1 MGKLNDQ
8 KDIDLKIPKRSP
20 KFLCCAVLGAALAQL
35 AVAENH
41 ALLIGV
47 SNYPALDK
55 SLQLEGP
62 ANDVQLMRDLLKTS
76 GFAESHIRV
85 LADNV
90 AGAAAQPTRA
100 AILGELSGLA
110 NQAKKGDFVYLQF
123 GGHGTQQPS
132 RPGKVPVEAD
142 GLDELFLPRDVGKWD
157 GDVGSV
163 KNALVDEELG
173 QAISSIRA
181 KGAFVWAV
189 FDSCHSGNVTRGGA
203 GRDGVRERRA
213 SPRALGVPQ
222 QALDAAQAASIKTR
236 GGAAASGEGGALKS
250 GAQQD
255 GMGGFVY
262 FYAAQSNE
270 TAPEMRLPDGAADR
284 KPYGVFTF
292 SLAQVIAANPGIS
305 YRQAG
310 ERVLQLYAARN
321 TRNPTPLFE
330 GSGLDAPLFGQ
341 QPGDVVRQWKVSAK
355 DGEFEISAGALQQ
368 FGEGAVFAVFPNAA
382 AKSAETIGTL
392 VARQVEVT
400 RSTLTA
406 QARDGKP
413 ALKAES
419 LPRDATVRLVD
430 PALKLSLRVALP
442 VDLPPGNI
450 AKVLDKLK
458 ATPAAGLVIDWVAAG
473 EAADLRLAVAD
484 QRLWLLPPDGAWIRT
499 GPAKTPSIGLDKSID
514 ELQQVLG
521 GTLQKVAKVSNLTRL
536 SGQMLSG
543 RIATKLDLSVEVVRS
558 ATGKKEEIAG
568 ATIPLLAAG
577 DKLRFV
583 IRNNHSQP
591 VDLTLLGV
599 DSLYG
604 IAALYPLPN
613 EVNRLNPR
621 DVLTIPAANEAPIEL
636 DGQTE
641 GQESIVLIAVEAKPA
656 SPTSDLR
663 FLEQEGVLRERGG
676 AAGASTIE
684 SLFADARDGGQRT
697 RGAMRGAALDSTTM
711 RIFSYRAQ
719 AKQ

>member
-1 MGKLNDQ
+1 MMFKY
-8 KDIDLKIPKRSP
+8 SP
-20 KFLCCAVLGAALAQL
+20 KILGCAVLAAVLAIP

-47 SNYPALDK
+47 SRYPSLDK

-62 ANDVQLMRDLLKTS
+62 ANDVQLMRDLLKTT
-76 GFAESHIRV
+76 GFADAQIRV
-85 LADNV
+85 LADGV
-90 AGAAAQPTRA
+90 AGAAAAPTRA
-100 AILGELSGLA
+100 AILGELGSLA
-110 NQAKKGDFVYLQF
+110 DKAKKGDFVYLQF

-132 RPGKVPVEAD
+132 RPGKVPAEAD
-142 GLDELFLPRDVGKWD
+142 GLDELFLPQDVGKWE

-173 QAISSIRA
+173 RAISAIRA

-189 FDSCHSGNVTRGGA
+189 FDSCHSGNVTRGGVA
-203 GRDGVRERRA
+203 RDGVRERKA
-213 SPRALGVPQ
+213 NPQALGVPQ
-222 QALDAAQAASIKTR
+222 QALDAARATALKTR
-236 GGAAASGEGGALKS
+236 GGAAPGEGGAIKS

-321 TRNPTPLFE
+321 TRSPTPLFE

-341 QPGDVVRQWKVSAK
+341 QPRDAVRQWKLSVK
-355 DGEFEISAGALQQ
+355 NGEFEIAAGALQQ
-368 FGEGAVFAVFPNAA
+368 FGEGAVFAVYANAA
-382 AKSAETIGTL
+382 AKAGEAIGTL

-406 QARDGKP
+406 QAADGKP
-413 ALKAES
+413 ALKPES
-419 LPRDATVRLVD
+419 VPRDATVRLVD
-430 PALKLSLRVALP
+430 PALKLTLRVAQP
-442 VDLPPGNI
+442 VDAQRASV

-458 ATPAAGLVIDWVAAG
+458 AAPVAGLTIEWVAAG
-473 EAADLRLAVAD
+473 DPADLRLAVAD
-484 QRLWLLPPDGAWIRT
+484 HRLWLLPPDGAWIKS
-499 GPAKTPSIGLDKSID
+499 GAAKTPSIALDKSPE
-514 ELQQVLG
+514 ELQQ
-521 GTLQKVAKVSNLTRL
+521 TIATSLQKVAKVSNLVRL
-536 SGQMLSG
+536 AGQMLSG
-543 RIATKLDLSVEVVRS
+543 RLGNKLDMSVEVVRA

-568 ATIPLLAAG
+568 GTIPTLAAG

-591 VDLTLLGV
+591 VDVTLLGV

-641 GQESIVLIAVEAKPA
+641 GQESIVLIAVEAKP
-656 SPTSDLR
+656 STPTSDLR
-663 FLEQEGVLRERGG
+663 FLEQEGVVRERGG
-676 AAGASTIE
+676 AAGGSTIE
-684 SLFADARDGGQRT
+684 KLFADARDGGQRS
-697 RGAMRGAALDSTTM
+697 RGATRGAALDSTTM
-711 RIFSYRAQ
+711 RVFSYRAQ
-719 AKQ
+719 AK

>member
-1 MGKLNDQ
+1 MK
-8 KDIDLKIPKRSP
+8 ILKCSP
-20 KFLCCAVLGAALAQL
+20 KFLCCAVLGAVLAQP

-47 SNYPALDK
+47 SNYPSLDK

-62 ANDVQLMRDLLKTS
+62 ANDVQLMRDLLKTT

-85 LADNV
+85 LADGV

-100 AILGELSGLA
+100 AILGELGGLA
-110 NQAKKGDFVYLQF
+110 DAAKKGDFVYLQF

-142 GLDELFLPRDVGKWD
+142 GLDELFLPRDVGQWN

-173 QAISSIRA
+173 RAISAIRA

-203 GRDGVRERRA
+203 GGDGVRERKA
-213 SPRALGVPQ
+213 SPQSLGVPL
-222 QALDAAQAASIKTR
+222 QALDAARAGSLKTR
-236 GGAAASGEGGALKS
+236 GGAAPSEGGAIKS

-270 TAPEMRLPDGAADR
+270 TAPEMRLPDGVADR

-341 QPGDVVRQWKVSAK
+341 QPGDAVRQWKLGAK
-355 DGEFEISAGALQQ
+355 DGEFEIAAGALQQ
-368 FGEGAVFAVFPNAA
+368 FGEGALFAVFPNAA
-382 AKSAETIGTL
+382 AKAGETIGTL
-392 VARQVEVT
+392 VATKVEVT

-406 QARDGKP
+406 APSDGKS

-430 PALKLSLRVALP
+430 PALKLSLRVAQP
-442 VDLPPGNI
+442 VDAQRASV
-450 AKVLDKLK
+450 AKVLDRLK
-458 ATPAAGLVIDWVAAG
+458 AAPAAGLAIDWVAAG
-473 EAADLRLAVAD
+473 EPVDLRLAVAD
-484 QRLWLLPPDGAWIRT
+484 HRLWLLPPDGAWIRA
-499 GPAKTPSIGLDKSID
+499 GAAKTPSIALDKPLE
-514 ELQQVLG
+514 ELQQ
-521 GTLQKVAKVSNLTRL
+521 TIAASLQKVAKVSNLIRL

-543 RIATKLDLSVEVVRS
+543 RLGTKLDLSVEVVRS

-568 ATIPLLAAG
+568 ATIPTLAAG

-583 IRNNHSQP
+583 VRNNHSQP
-591 VDLTLLGV
+591 IDVTLLGV

-604 IAALYPLPN
+604 IAALYPLPS

-641 GQESIVLIAVEAKPA
+641 GQESIVLIAVEAKPS
-656 SPTSDLR
+656 SPTADLR

-676 AAGASTIE
+676 ASGGSTIE
-684 SLFADARDGGQRT
+684 SLFADARDGGQRS
-697 RGAMRGAALDSTTM
+697 RGVTRGAALDSTTM
-711 RIFSYRAQ
+711 RVFSYRAQ
-719 AKQ
+719 AK

>member
-1 MGKLNDQ
+1 MN
-8 KDIDLKIPKRSP
+8 IP
-20 KFLCCAVLGAALAQL
+20 KFLSCAVLGVALIPF

-47 SNYPALDK
+47 SNYPSLDK

-62 ANDVQLMRDLLKTS
+62 ANDVQLMRDLLKTT

-85 LADNV
+85 LADGV

-100 AILGELSGLA
+100 AILGELDGLA
-110 NQAKKGDFVYLQF
+110 DAAKKGDFVYLQF

-142 GLDELFLPRDVGKWD
+142 GLDELFLPRDVGQWD

-173 QAISSIRA
+173 RAISAIRA

-203 GRDGVRERRA
+203 VRDGVRERKA
-213 SPRALGVPQ
+213 SPQALGVPQ
-222 QALDAAQAASIKTR
+222 QALDAARAGSLKTR
-236 GGAAASGEGGALKS
+236 GGAASGEGGALKS
-250 GAQQD
+250 GAAQD

-292 SLAQVIAANPGIS
+292 FLAQVIAANPGIS

-341 QPGDVVRQWKVSAK
+341 QPGDSIRQWKLGAK
-355 DGEFEISAGALQQ
+355 NGAFEIAAGALQQ
-368 FGEGAVFAVFPNAA
+368 FGEGALFAVFPNAA
-382 AKSAETIGTL
+382 AKAGEAIGTL
-392 VARQVEVT
+392 VASKVEVT

-406 QARDGKP
+406 QAGDGKP

-442 VDLPPGNI
+442 VDAQRGNI

-458 ATPAAGLVIDWVAAG
+458 AAPAPGLAIEWVAAG
-473 EAADLRLAVAD
+473 ESADLRLAVAD
-484 QRLWLLPPDGAWIRT
+484 HRLWLLPPDSAWIKT
-499 GPAKTPSIGLDKSID
+499 GAAKTPSIALDKSPE
-514 ELQQVLG
+514 ELQQ
-521 GTLQKVAKVSNLTRL
+521 TIAANLQKVAKVSNLSRL

-543 RIATKLDLSVEVVRS
+543 RLATKLDLSVEVVRS

-568 ATIPLLAAG
+568 GTIPTLAAG

-591 VDLTLLGV
+591 IDVTLLGV

-604 IAALYPLPN
+604 IAALYPLPS

-641 GQESIVLIAVEAKPA
+641 GQESIVLIAVEAKPS

-676 AAGASTIE
+676 ASGGSTIE
-684 SLFADARDGGQRT
+684 SLFADARDGGQRS
-697 RGAMRGAALDSTTM
+697 RGAMRGAAIDSTTM
-711 RIFSYRAQ
+711 RVFSYRAQ
-719 AKQ
+719 AK